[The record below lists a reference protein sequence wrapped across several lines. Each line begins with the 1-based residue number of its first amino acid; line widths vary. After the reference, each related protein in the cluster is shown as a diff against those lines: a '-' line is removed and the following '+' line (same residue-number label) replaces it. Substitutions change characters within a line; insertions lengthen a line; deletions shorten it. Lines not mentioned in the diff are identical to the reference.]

1 MAKYTEL
8 AEDILKHVGGKEN
21 VNSLKHCV
29 TRLRFDL
36 KDESK
41 ADDDYLK
48 NRDGV
53 VTVVKAG
60 GQYQVVIGNHVPDV
74 YAEVLQVGGLPA
86 GGSLDID
93 EGDAPKGNLFDRF
106 VSLVSSIFQPFLG
119 PLAAAGI
126 IKGIVAIMAACGLS
140 AATSPM
146 YVILNAAGD
155 GLQLLR
161 FQERLFT
168 LILLRW

>member
-74 YAEVLQVGGLPA
+74 YAEVLQVGGLQQVEVLILMR
-86 GGSLDID
+86 GMHQREISLT
-93 EGDAPKGNLFDRF
+93 ALYLWYQVFSNL
-106 VSLVSSIFQPFLG
+106 SLGLWLQP
-119 PLAAAGI
+119 
-126 IKGIVAIMAACGLS
+126 GLS
-140 AATSPM
+140 K
-146 YVILNAAGD
+146 
-155 GLQLLR
+155 
-161 FQERLFT
+161 E
-168 LILLRW
+168 

>member
-86 GGSLDID
+86 GGSLDLD

-106 VSLVSSIFQPFLG
+106 VSLVSVFSNLSLGLWLQP
-119 PLAAAGI
+119 
-126 IKGIVAIMAACGLS
+126 GLS
-140 AATSPM
+140 K
-146 YVILNAAGD
+146 
-155 GLQLLR
+155 
-161 FQERLFT
+161 E
-168 LILLRW
+168 